1 MPGRF
6 RPPFRAEM
14 GCFCVCSAQVQEVAK
29 NSLRGVPE
37 SVVMSYSYFVEL
49 PRLEDIEPGAHTD
62 VLIAN
67 SRVDQGRIRAAVEAV
82 FDAHPALGTVF
93 EPRVDTLTS
102 RPGGGGWGWGV
113 EPPGAAVAEVIARHS
128 ASFDMY
134 TGRLFAVSLLPG
146 SPDRLVLTASRLCVD
161 DAYRAGTSTLSSYCL
176 TRSSTTVCHEASW
189 CPRRVGE
196 PACLPKGRRGWA
208 QNRGW
213 ANPPANGPIRAV

>member
-1 MPGRF
+1 MSQTPGDPEQTTATR
-6 RPPFRAEM
+6 RLSHRHTHLAAHTTLTLRRKGPAFRAEM

-161 DAYRAGTSTLSSYCL
+161 DASWQ
-176 TRSSTTVCHEASW
+176 TVVEDLVRQYDES
-189 CPRRVGE
+189 VLV
-196 PACLPKGRRGWA
+196 PAR
-208 QNRGW
+208 
-213 ANPPANGPIRAV
+213 

>member
-1 MPGRF
+1 
-6 RPPFRAEM
+6 M

-113 EPPGAAVAEVIARHS
+113 EPRSRRRGGDRTAQRELRYVHRQVVRGFSAPRKSRPASTYRQPPLRGRCLVADRGRRPGEAIRRECAGASTVGILVSAA
-128 ASFDMY
+128 
-134 TGRLFAVSLLPG
+134 GR
-146 SPDRLVLTASRLCVD
+146 
-161 DAYRAGTSTLSSYCL
+161 RAG
-176 TRSSTTVCHEASW
+176 
-189 CPRRVGE
+189 
-196 PACLPKGRRGWA
+196 LPTEG
-208 QNRGW
+208 
-213 ANPPANGPIRAV
+213 

>member
-1 MPGRF
+1 MRV
-6 RPPFRAEM
+6 
-14 GCFCVCSAQVQEVAK
+14 FCVISVRRGGSPRCDGAPQEVAK

-67 SRVDQGRIRAAVEAV
+67 SRVDQGRIRTAVEAV

-161 DAYRAGTSTLSSYCL
+161 DASWQ
-176 TRSSTTVCHEASW
+176 TVVEDLVRQYDES
-189 CPRRVGE
+189 VLV
-196 PACLPKGRRGWA
+196 PAR
-208 QNRGW
+208 
-213 ANPPANGPIRAV
+213 